1 MKKSLAVL
9 FCAVLFVASLSG
21 PAFAEEKQEVPADPN
36 ATNLTVSYPVL
47 DEAVPAMPVRPE
59 SLKDAK
65 AVTAYIADV
74 DRYLKAVQTY
84 IDGTTNDLNK
94 IIDQRNKAIANANK
108 VVEEYNAF
116 FEANKQK

>member
-47 DEAVPAMPVRPE
+47 DEAVPAMPVRP
-59 SLKDAK
+59 
-65 AVTAYIADV
+65 
-74 DRYLKAVQTY
+74 
-84 IDGTTNDLNK
+84 
-94 IIDQRNKAIANANK
+94 
-108 VVEEYNAF
+108 
-116 FEANKQK
+116 